1 MQVPIRRLESDD
13 AAFLAIVKEL
23 VDGLVVSMEP
33 SSVYVMRVDNWFGPR
48 WLGFAAKIAYGL
60 VGVGRD
66 MDKDAL
72 TIPPF
77 VPARIVSER
86 RFVRSDGDYAESA
99 DRSSLHRWQ
108 PSAWNEHR
116 RLVTRARDGL
126 FVWCSAASAENE
138 PASLMVVVTKGT
150 EQDAW
155 YAGFVKRADG
165 WSYGHLSGV
174 GRDQVARIRAVAGDP
189 SELPESVDV

>member
-1 MQVPIRRLESDD
+1 MQVPIRCLESDD

-23 VDGLVVSMEP
+23 VEGLVVSMEP
-33 SSVYVMRVDNWFGPR
+33 RSVYVMRVDNWFGPR
-48 WLGFAAKIAYGL
+48 WLGFAGKICQGL
-60 VGVGRD
+60 LGTGRNITD
-66 MDKDAL
+66 DAIS
-72 TIPPF
+72 IPPF

-86 RFVRSDGDYAESA
+86 CFVRAADEYVES
-99 DRSSLHRWQ
+99 SEGSLHRHQ
-108 PSAWNEHR
+108 VSAENVNR
-116 RLVTRARDGL
+116 RLVKRAGDGL

-138 PASLMVVVTKGT
+138 RASLMVVVTKGT

-174 GRDQVARIRAVAGDP
+174 GRDQLARIRALASGAALSVAPAP
-189 SELPESVDV
+189 SS